1 MRKIKETNNSVTY
14 ISNRGH
20 TLTIRCHYPKRNPP
34 NAVEIITDALAHIG
48 IFDGLNFTSENEQVA
63 NTDRLKSQ

>member
-20 TLTIRCHYPKRNPP
+20 TLTIRCHYPKKNPKDYI
-34 NAVEIITDALAHIG
+34 EQITDCLAHLG
-48 IFDGLNFTSENEQVA
+48 VFDGLQ
-63 NTDRLKSQ
+63 KK